1 MLTGE
6 NPWGKRLMQSDSP
19 LVVLHES
26 FLKQLK
32 PEIPSHVSPECKDF
46 ILRCL
51 NYSYKDRPY
60 ANELLEDPWVA
71 QLGRETKSS

>member
-19 LVVLHES
+19 LVILQES
-26 FLKQLK
+26 FLNKEK
-32 PEIPSHVSPECKDF
+32 PEIPSHISQECKNF
-46 ILRCL
+46 IARCL

-60 ANELLEDPWVA
+60 AHELL
-71 QLGRETKSS
+71 